1 MNSENK
7 QILTDYWEKI
17 NNKLNEYM
25 SIDDELPQENVIKAM
40 EHSLSAGGKRIR
52 PVLVMEF
59 YKMCG
64 GKGDVLP
71 IACAVEMIHTFSL
84 IHDDLPCMDNDD
96 FRRGKPSCHKA
107 FGEAIALLAGDA
119 LATMPYQVITDEAI
133 KGNIS
138 YESAAKVV
146 NELATMVGID
156 GMIGGQVIDLE
167 NEGKQMTEGI
177 LVNLNSLKTGAL
189 ISASCV
195 IGCLLA
201 GADKK
206 KIDYARQY
214 AASIGQAFQIIDDI
228 LDVTSSFEKLGKPIN
243 SDESNNKTTYVTLF
257 GLEKSKEIAMRL
269 TEHALKMLGNFEN
282 TAFLV
287 DLTKMLLDREN

>member
-7 QILTDYWEKI
+7 QILTDYCEKI
-17 NNKLNEYM
+17 NNKLNGYM
-25 SIDDELPQENVIKAM
+25 SINDELPQENVIKAM

-59 YKMCG
+59 YKICG

-71 IACAVEMIHTFSL
+71 IACSVEMIHTFSL

-138 YESAAKVV
+138 FESAAKVV

-167 NEGKQMTEGI
+167 NDGKQMTEEI
-177 LVNLNSLKTGAL
+177 LVGLNSLKTGAL

-195 IGCLLA
+195 IGCILA
-201 GADKK
+201 GADNK

-257 GLEKSKEIAMRL
+257 GLEKSKEIATRL
-269 TEHALKMLGNFEN
+269 TEHALHMLGNFEN

-287 DLTKMLLDREN
+287 DLTKMLLNREN

>member
-1 MNSENK
+1 MNSDNK
-7 QILTDYWEKI
+7 QILTNYCNKI
-17 NNKLNEYM
+17 NKYLNDYM
-25 SIDDELPQENVIKAM
+25 TIDDDLLQGNVIKAM

-59 YKMCG
+59 YKMCD
-64 GKGDVLP
+64 GKGNVLP

-138 YESAAKVV
+138 FESATKVV

-167 NEGKQMTEGI
+167 NEGKQMTEET
-177 LVNLNSLKTGAL
+177 LVGLNSLKTGAL

-195 IGCLLA
+195 IGCILA
-201 GADKK
+201 GADNK

-228 LDVTSSFEKLGKPIN
+228 LDVTSSFEILGKPIN

-257 GLEKSKEIAMRL
+257 GLEKSKEIASRL
-269 TEHALKMLGNFEN
+269 TEHALKMLDNFEN

-287 DLTKMLLDREN
+287 DLTKMLLNREN

>member
-287 DLTKMLLDREN
+287 DLTKMLLNREN

>member
-1 MNSENK
+1 MNLENT
-7 QILTDYWEKI
+7 QILTNYCERI
-17 NNKLNEYM
+17 NIKLNEYM
-25 SIDDELPQENVIKAM
+25 TIKGELHQANVVKAM
-40 EHSLSAGGKRIR
+40 KHSLSAGGKRIR

-59 YKMCG
+59 YKICG

-71 IACAVEMIHTFSL
+71 VACAVEMIHTFSL

-107 FGEAIALLAGDA
+107 YGEAIALLAGDA
-119 LATMPYQVITDEAI
+119 LATMPYQIITDEAI

-138 YESAAKVV
+138 YESATKVV
-146 NELATMVGID
+146 NELTAMVGVD

-167 NEGKQMTEGI
+167 NEGKLMSEDT
-177 LVNLNSLKTGAL
+177 LVNLESLKTGAL

-195 IGCLLA
+195 IGCILA
-201 GADKK
+201 GADGK
-206 KIDYARQY
+206 KIDCARQY
-214 AASIGQAFQIIDDI
+214 ASSIGQAFQIIDDI
-228 LDVTSSFEKLGKPIN
+228 LDVTSSFEKLGKPIY

-257 GLEKSKEIAMRL
+257 GLEKSKDIATRL
-269 TEHALKMLGNFEN
+269 TEHALKMLEYFEN

-287 DLTKMLLDREN
+287 DLTKMLLNREN

>member
-1 MNSENK
+1 MNSEYK
-7 QILTDYWEKI
+7 QLLIDYCDKI
-17 NNKLNEYM
+17 NNMLNEYM
-25 SIDDELPQENVIKAM
+25 TIDDDLLQGNVIKAM

-64 GKGDVLP
+64 GKSDVLP

-107 FGEAIALLAGDA
+107 FGEAVALLAGDA

-138 YESAAKVV
+138 FESATKVV

-167 NEGKQMTEGI
+167 NEGKQMTEET
-177 LVNLNSLKTGAL
+177 LVGLNSLKTGAL

-195 IGCLLA
+195 IGCILA
-201 GADKK
+201 GADNK

-257 GLEKSKEIAMRL
+257 GLEKSKEIASRL
-269 TEHALKMLGNFEN
+269 TEHALKMLDNFEN

-287 DLTKMLLDREN
+287 DLTKMLLNREN